1 MEVSGRISVDPSE
14 DWLNL
19 RLKSVSTDDLKKE
32 LGRVK
37 GDQRKLLRSPSG
49 LTMLLC
55 Q

>member
-1 MEVSGRISVDPSE
+1 MEVNGRISVEPSE

-37 GDQRKLLRSPSG
+37 GDQRVNR
-49 LTMLLC
+49 LC
-55 Q
+55 KACDHAEV